1 MRHAWP
7 VRARCS
13 MSPRYE
19 RRPSAVTERCCSA
32 NAAAIVGRGSVVSPL
47 APEPAGRGLRAPV
60 VLALLATWL
69 VVPFVLAEPVAA
81 VSGDACE
88 SRALG
93 AAGYGTAAAEDT
105 GALVA
110 ACKAIVAGE
119 YEMAV
124 GILQGLLLTAGDR
137 PFVLLRLS
145 ELYADMG
152 SDETARYF
160 RTRAELA
167 VRRNPALAE
176 ELVGVEQDGT
186 AMTATD
192 PWNGVVQFG
201 VRYQTNPALA
211 PESSEI
217 EAGGLRFRLPES
229 VSDAAD
235 WNVEIVTRIQHR
247 FDLQSQYAWVSDARL
262 YGAFYSLQDQLD
274 FALGEVT
281 TGLEYASARREF
293 TGYTLR
299 PHLVGLLSYFDD
311 GVYEET
317 AGLGL
322 DFDYRFGQRTAI
334 RTTYQYRARDFA
346 DTGAGSTSADRSGG
360 EHRLEVDLLK
370 GLPYG
375 VFFGVGLLGRD
386 VDADRDVYAYQELE
400 GRVRV
405 SFGARNL
412 LFQDEAPMTLTP
424 YVVFRRT
431 AYDGS
436 VLGRAGAPDQTDNEV
451 RVGLLTRVP
460 FANSWALQ
468 LRLEYAEIDS
478 NFELYDV
485 RNELATLSVEKRF

>member
-1 MRHAWP
+1 
-7 VRARCS
+7 
-13 MSPRYE
+13 MSPRDE
-19 RRPSAVTERCCSA
+19 RRPRAVTERCCSA

-47 APEPAGRGLRAPV
+47 APEPAGRGLQAPF
-60 VLALLATWL
+60 VLALLAICL
-69 VVPFVLAEPVAA
+69 VVPFLIPEPVAA
-81 VSGDACE
+81 VSADACE

-93 AAGYGTAAAEDT
+93 AAGYGKAAAKDTAA
-105 GALVA
+105 LVD

-152 SDETARYF
+152 AGETARYF

-167 VRRNPALAE
+167 ARRNPAMAE
-176 ELVGVEQDGT
+176 ESAGVEQDRT
-186 AMTATD
+186 ATTATD

-201 VRYQTNPALA
+201 VRYQSNPALA
-211 PESSEI
+211 PESNEI

-229 VSDAAD
+229 LSDAAD
-235 WNVEIVTRIQHR
+235 WNAEIVSRIRHR
-247 FDLQSQYAWVSDARL
+247 FDLQSQYAWVSDGSL
-262 YGAFYSLQDQLD
+262 YGAFYSQQDQLD
-274 FALGEVT
+274 FALAEVT

-317 AGLGL
+317 TGLGL
-322 DFDYRFGQRTAI
+322 DFDYRFGQRTAVK
-334 RTTYQYRARDFA
+334 TTYQYRVRDFA

-360 EHRLEVDLLK
+360 EHRLAVGLLK

-375 VFFGVGLLGRD
+375 RFLGVGLLARD

-400 GRVRV
+400 GNVRV
-405 SFGARNL
+405 SFGVRNP
-412 LFQDEAPMTLTP
+412 LFRDEAPMTLTP
-424 YVVFRRT
+424 YVVVRRT

-436 VLGRAGAPDQTDNEV
+436 VLGRAGAPDQTDNQV
-451 RVGLLTRVP
+451 RVGLLNRVP
-460 FANSWALQ
+460 FASSWALQ

-478 NFELYDV
+478 DVELYDV
-485 RNELATLSVEKRF
+485 RNELATLSIEKRF